1 MEIDIDRLALLAR
14 IKLDAKEKDK
24 LKQEFEGI
32 LGFIAQLSEVDTS
45 SIDSPKAGRA
55 TEEENVVREDGD
67 DFNEPGEQTEVLLNE
82 APLKHK
88 GFVKVKNVFNK

>member
-14 IKLDAKEKDK
+14 IKLDTKEKDK
-24 LKQEFEGI
+24 LKQEFEAI

-55 TEEENVVREDGD
+55 TEEENVMRSDED
-67 DFNEPGEQTEVLLNE
+67 DFNEPGEQTEVLLKE
-82 APLKHK
+82 APIKHK

>member
-14 IKLDAKEKDK
+14 IKLNSQEKDK

-45 SIDSPKAGRA
+45 SIEGPKAGRA
-55 TEEENVVREDGD
+55 TEEENVMREDD
-67 DFNEPGEQTEVLLNE
+67 DSNTPGVQTEVLIKE
-82 APLKHK
+82 APLSHK